1 MSDGGCVTLN
11 FEYIFLLT
19 FYSVTY
25 AGRDSCRVADRF
37 QNYEE

>member
-1 MSDGGCVTLN
+1 MCDGGCVTL
-11 FEYIFLLT
+11 IFDYYFLFT

-25 AGRDSCRVADRF
+25 VERDSCRVADRF

>member
-11 FEYIFLLT
+11 IDFFLLT

-25 AGRDSCRVADRF
+25 VGRDSCRVADRF